1 MHDLLI
7 GNPAYANLLWIV
19 AGVAALLVF
28 AAIRGRRA
36 MAAFATSNLRY
47 AIAPH
52 WNSRR
57 RWLKTA
63 LVVASLAAVAL
74 ALLDVRWGK
83 TWREVPQRGMD
94 VVFLLDV
101 SHSMLA
107 QDTGPNRLERAKQ
120 YIGDLVDEMDGDRVG
135 LVTFAGTATRKS
147 PLTTNYRELRLTLD
161 EVGPHSVSR
170 GGSDLSEAL
179 RLASGSFLDRS
190 GNHRAIVVFT
200 DGEDQGSDPVE
211 AAKEIYE
218 DQGIRVF
225 TVSLGDADRG
235 ARIPV
240 RTANGGN
247 AWLQYEGQDV
257 WTKANPALLEGVAVA
272 AGGAY
277 VPAGTKQVDM
287 SAVYHR
293 YLSSVEEQ
301 SFADA
306 RVNAYIPRYQW
317 FIGLALA
324 FAALEPF
331 ISERRKAALRKE
343 TVSA

>member
-1 MHDLLI
+1 MHDLMI
-7 GNPAYANLLWIV
+7 GNPAYEHLLWIV
-19 AGVAALLVF
+19 ALAAVLLVY
-28 AAIRGRRA
+28 AAFRSRRA
-36 MAAFATSNLRY
+36 LAQFATSNLRY
-47 AIAPH
+47 AIAPQ

-57 RWLKTA
+57 RWLKAA
-63 LVVASLAAVAL
+63 LVLGSLAAVAL
-74 ALLDVRWGK
+74 ALLDIRWGK
-83 TWREVPQRGMD
+83 SWREVPQRGMD

-107 QDTGPNRLERAKQ
+107 QDTAPNRLERAKQ
-120 YIGDLVDEMDGDRVG
+120 YIGDLLDEMDGDRAG
-135 LVTFAGTATRKS
+135 LVTFAGTATRKA

-179 RLASGSFLDRS
+179 RLATGSFLDRS
-190 GNHRAIVVFT
+190 GNHRAIVVLT
-200 DGEDQGSDPVE
+200 DGEDQGSDPAE
-211 AAKEIYE
+211 AAQEVFE

-225 TVSLGDADRG
+225 TVALGDADQG

-240 RTANGGN
+240 RTSEGGN
-247 AWLQYEGQDV
+247 GWLQYEGQDV
-257 WTKANPALLEGVAVA
+257 WTKANPALLEEVALA

-277 VPAGTKQVDM
+277 VPAGTQQVDM
-287 SAVYHR
+287 GAVYHR

-317 FIGLALA
+317 FVGLALA
-324 FAALEPF
+324 LAALEPF
-331 ISERRKAALRKE
+331 ISERRKAQPRKE

>member
-1 MHDLLI
+1 MQDFLI
-7 GNPAYANLLWIV
+7 GNPAYFHLLWIV
-19 AGVAALLVF
+19 AAVGALFVY
-28 AAIRGRRA
+28 AGIRSRRA
-36 MAAFATSNLRY
+36 RALFATSNLRD
-47 AIAPH
+47 AIAPQ
-52 WNSRR
+52 WNPRR

-63 LVVASLAAVAL
+63 LVLGSLAAIAL

-107 QDTGPNRLERAKQ
+107 QDAAPNRLERAKQ
-120 YIGDLVDEMDGDRVG
+120 YIGDLIDEMDGDRVG

-147 PLTTNYRELRLTLD
+147 PLTTNYREFRLTLD

-170 GGSDLSEAL
+170 GGSDLAEAM
-179 RLASGSFLDRS
+179 RMAAGSFLDRS
-190 GNHRAIVVFT
+190 GNHRAIVVLT
-200 DGEDQGSDPVE
+200 DGEDQGNDPVA
-211 AAKEIYE
+211 AAKQVYDAE
-218 DQGIRVF
+218 GIRVF
-225 TVSLGDADRG
+225 TVALGDANQG
-235 ARIPV
+235 ARIPI
-240 RTANGGN
+240 RTASGGN
-247 AWLQYEGQDV
+247 GWLRYEGQDV
-257 WTKANPALLEGVAVA
+257 WTKANPDLLEDLAVT
-272 AGGAY
+272 AGGAF

-287 SAVYHR
+287 GTVYHR

-331 ISERRKAALRKE
+331 ISERRKARSRKE